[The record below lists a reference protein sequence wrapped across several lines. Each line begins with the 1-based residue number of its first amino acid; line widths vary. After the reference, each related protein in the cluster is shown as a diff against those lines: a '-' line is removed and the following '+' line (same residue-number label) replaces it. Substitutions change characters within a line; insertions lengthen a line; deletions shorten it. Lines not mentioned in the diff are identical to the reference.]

1 MLTDL
6 FVVLL
11 AAKLGDEVFKRI
23 HQPAIVGEILG
34 GVLVGPSVL
43 GLVEVGE
50 VLRVF
55 SELGVVFLLFWVGLE
70 TRLSEMR
77 AVGRMAVTVG
87 SAGVVL
93 PFLAGIGLGLAL
105 GESTE
110 TSVFLGAALAA
121 TSAGI
126 TSATF
131 LDLGIAR
138 SRAARTV
145 LGAAVVDD
153 ILALILLSVAVGM
166 AADGGVDGGKIALA
180 LAVAVA
186 FVAFVALGGT
196 GLLQRRPKLLQA
208 PRFADSPLLPAVI
221 LCLGLAAFA
230 AQIGLAAL
238 IGAFLA
244 GMIVAETKDQSSIEE
259 EVRPLYAFFPPF
271 FFAFIGIELEPR
283 LAAARRRP
291 NAAGRGNRAGGRDQA
306 DPRLPRRPRAGAR
319 AGLDR
324 RRRHGAAR
332 RGRDRRRLDRRR
344 RGRRRRGAVRRRGR
358 HVDPHHAGGAIR
370 ARTARRI
377 AARFLG
383 YARGAK
389 GTATRRQRGSAVQQ
403 VSLDQ
408 QLGDLDGVGGGAL
421 AEVVGDDPE
430 VEGALV
436 AGSRRMRPTRTSSLP
451 AASIAIG

>member
-1 MLTDL
+1 MPFPLPLATSDAAGILTDL
-6 FVVLL
+6 FIVLL

-23 HQPAIVGEILG
+23 GQPAIVGEILG

-43 GLVEVGE
+43 GLVDTSE

-55 SELGVVFLLFWVGLE
+55 SELGIVFLLFWVGLE
-70 TRLSEMR
+70 TKLSEMR
-77 AVGRMAVTVG
+77 AVGRIAVTVG

-93 PFLAGIGLGLAL
+93 PFLVGIGFGLAL
-105 GESTE
+105 GESSE

-131 LDLGIAR
+131 LQLGIGR

-166 AADGGVDGGKIALA
+166 AADGGVDAGKIALA
-180 LAVAVA
+180 LAIAVA

-196 GLLQRRPKLLQA
+196 QLLQRRPQLLQA

-221 LCLGLAAFA
+221 LCLGLAAVS

-244 GMIVAETKDQSSIEE
+244 GMIVAETKDHTSIEE

-271 FFAFIGIELEPR
+271 FFAFIGIELDLGSLLTGHALWL
-283 LAAARRRP
+283 LAAITVLAALSKLIPAYLTARGLGKRE
-291 NAAGRGNRAGGRDQA
+291 AAIVGVGMIPRGEVGIVVASI
-306 DPRLPRRPRAGAR
+306 
-319 AGLDR
+319 
-324 RRRHGAAR
+324 GAAE
-332 RGRDRRRLDRRR
+332 GVVDAELF
-344 RGRRRRGAVRRRGR
+344 AVVVGMS
-358 HVDPHHAGGAIR
+358 VLTTLIAPFVL
-370 ARTARRI
+370 RRI
-377 AARFLG
+377 
-383 YARGAK
+383 
-389 GTATRRQRGSAVQQ
+389 
-403 VSLDQ
+403 
-408 QLGDLDGVGGGAL
+408 
-421 AEVVGDDPE
+421 
-430 VEGALV
+430 
-436 AGSRRMRPTRTSSLP
+436 SSGEKLEP
-451 AASIAIG
+451 A

>member
-1 MLTDL
+1 MDLAAALPLAAAGDTASVLTDL
-6 FVVLL
+6 FLVLV

-23 HQPAIVGEILG
+23 GQPAIVGEILG
-34 GVLVGPSVL
+34 GVLIGPSVL

-77 AVGRMAVTVG
+77 AVGRVAAAVG

-105 GESTE
+105 GESSE

-153 ILALILLSVAVGM
+153 VLALILLSVAVGM
-166 AADGGVDGGKIALA
+166 AADGGVDAGKIALA

-186 FVAFVALGGT
+186 FVAFVALGGAR
-196 GLLQRRPKLLQA
+196 LLQSRPRLLEA
-208 PRFADSPLLPAVI
+208 PRFAESPLLPAVI

-230 AQIGLAAL
+230 ANIGLAAL

-244 GMIVAETKDQSSIEE
+244 GMIVAETKDHTAIEE
-259 EVRPLYAFFPPF
+259 EVRPLYSFFPPF
-271 FFAFIGIELEPR
+271 FFAFIGIELDLGALFDGHALWL
-283 LAAARRRP
+283 LAAITLLAALTKLVPAYLAARRLGRIE
-291 NAAGRGNRAGGRDQA
+291 AAIVGVGMVPRGEVGIVVASIGAAEGVVDAELFAVVVGMAVLTTLAAPFALQ
-306 DPRLPRRPRAGAR
+306 RLTRPR
-319 AGLDR
+319 
-324 RRRHGAAR
+324 
-332 RGRDRRRLDRRR
+332 GRQ
-344 RGRRRRGAVRRRGR
+344 
-358 HVDPHHAGGAIR
+358 
-370 ARTARRI
+370 ART
-377 AARFLG
+377 
-383 YARGAK
+383 
-389 GTATRRQRGSAVQQ
+389 Q
-403 VSLDQ
+403 
-408 QLGDLDGVGGGAL
+408 GV
-421 AEVVGDDPE
+421 
-430 VEGALV
+430 
-436 AGSRRMRPTRTSSLP
+436 
-451 AASIAIG
+451 

>member
-1 MLTDL
+1 MDLISSLPLAAGDTASVLTDL

-23 HQPAIVGEILG
+23 GQPAIVGEILG

-77 AVGRMAVTVG
+77 AVGKVAVSVG
-87 SAGVVL
+87 SAGVIV

-105 GESTE
+105 GEDTD

-131 LDLGIAR
+131 LTLGINR
-138 SRAARTV
+138 TRAARTV

-166 AADGGVDGGKIALA
+166 AADGGVDAGKILLA
-180 LAVAVA
+180 LGIAIA
-186 FVAFVALGGT
+186 FVAFVALGGAR
-196 GLLQRRPKLLQA
+196 LLSSRPRLLET
-208 PRFADSPLLPAVI
+208 PRFAESSLLPAVI

-230 AQIGLAAL
+230 ANIGLAAL

-244 GMIVAETKDQSSIEE
+244 GMIVAETKDHTSIEE
-259 EVRPLYAFFPPF
+259 EVRPLYSFFPPF
-271 FFAFIGIELEPR
+271 FFAFIGIELDLGALLNGHALWLLAAITV
-283 LAAARRRP
+283 LAAATKLVPAYLAARP
-291 NAAGRGNRAGGRDQA
+291 LGRNQAAIVGVGMVPRGEVGIVIASIGAAEGVVDAELFAVVVGMAVLTTLAAPFGLRQLSRGSE
-306 DPRLPRRPRAGAR
+306 AR
-319 AGLDR
+319 A
-324 RRRHGAAR
+324 
-332 RGRDRRRLDRRR
+332 
-344 RGRRRRGAVRRRGR
+344 
-358 HVDPHHAGGAIR
+358 
-370 ARTARRI
+370 
-377 AARFLG
+377 
-383 YARGAK
+383 
-389 GTATRRQRGSAVQQ
+389 
-403 VSLDQ
+403 
-408 QLGDLDGVGGGAL
+408 
-421 AEVVGDDPE
+421 E
-430 VEGALV
+430 
-436 AGSRRMRPTRTSSLP
+436 
-451 AASIAIG
+451 

>member
-1 MLTDL
+1 MLLPLAATSDTAGILTDL
-6 FVVLL
+6 FLVLL

-23 HQPAIVGEILG
+23 GQPAIVGEILG

-43 GLVEVGE
+43 NLVDVTE

-77 AVGRMAVTVG
+77 AVGRIAVTVG

-93 PFLAGIGLGLAL
+93 PFLAGIGFGLAL

-166 AADGGVDGGKIALA
+166 AADGGVDAGKIALA
-180 LAVAVA
+180 LAIAVA

-196 GLLQRRPKLLQA
+196 QLLQRRPRLLQA
-208 PRFADSPLLPAVI
+208 PRFAESPLLPAV
-221 LCLGLAAFA
+221 LVCLGLAAFA
-230 AQIGLAAL
+230 ANIGLAAL

-271 FFAFIGIELEPR
+271 FFAFIGIELDLGALLDGHALVL
-283 LAAARRRP
+283 LAAVTVIAAAAKLVPAYLAARPLGKAEATIVGVGMIPRGEVGIVVASIGAAEGVVDPELFGVVVGMSILTTVIAPFALRRLTAP
-291 NAAGRGNRAGGRDQA
+291 NTAG
-306 DPRLPRRPRAGAR
+306 RRPRSPG
-319 AGLDR
+319 
-324 RRRHGAAR
+324 
-332 RGRDRRRLDRRR
+332 
-344 RGRRRRGAVRRRGR
+344 
-358 HVDPHHAGGAIR
+358 
-370 ARTARRI
+370 
-377 AARFLG
+377 
-383 YARGAK
+383 
-389 GTATRRQRGSAVQQ
+389 
-403 VSLDQ
+403 
-408 QLGDLDGVGGGAL
+408 
-421 AEVVGDDPE
+421 
-430 VEGALV
+430 
-436 AGSRRMRPTRTSSLP
+436 
-451 AASIAIG
+451 

>member
-1 MLTDL
+1 MPLPLAATSDTAAVLTDL
-6 FVVLL
+6 FLVLL
-11 AAKLGDEVFKRI
+11 AAKLGDELFKRI
-23 HQPAIVGEILG
+23 GQPAIVGEILG

-43 GLVEVGE
+43 DWVQVSE

-70 TRLSEMR
+70 TRLSEMK
-77 AVGRMAVTVG
+77 AVGRIAVTVG

-93 PFLAGIGLGLAL
+93 PFLAGIGFGLVL

-131 LDLGIAR
+131 LELGIAR

-166 AADGGVDGGKIALA
+166 AADGGVDAGKIALA
-180 LAVAVA
+180 LAIAVA

-196 GLLQRRPKLLQA
+196 RILSSRPQLLQA
-208 PRFADSPLLPAVI
+208 PRFADSPLLPAV
-221 LCLGLAAFA
+221 LVCLGLAAFA
-230 AQIGLAAL
+230 ANIGLAAL

-271 FFAFIGIELEPR
+271 FFAFIGIELDLGSLFSGHALLL
-283 LAAARRRP
+283 LAAITVI
-291 NAAGRGNRAGGRDQA
+291 AAFAKYVPAHRAS
-306 DPRLPRRPRAGAR
+306 
-319 AGLDR
+319 
-324 RRRHGAAR
+324 
-332 RGRDRRRLDRRR
+332 RRL
-344 RGRRRRGAVRRRGR
+344 GR
-358 HVDPHHAGGAIR
+358 HEAAVVGVGMVPRGEVGIVVASIGADEGVVDAELFAVVVGMSILTTLIAPFVL
-370 ARTARRI
+370 RRI
-377 AARFLG
+377 S
-383 YARGAK
+383 
-389 GTATRRQRGSAVQQ
+389 Q
-403 VSLDQ
+403 
-408 QLGDLDGVGGGAL
+408 
-421 AEVVGDDPE
+421 PE
-430 VEGALV
+430 PVTT
-436 AGSRRMRPTRTSSLP
+436 PP
-451 AASIAIG
+451 